1 MARFEGLGD
10 LPRVLL
16 WYANLP
22 YSDTLTWFNQVP
34 QNTPLTRVQLYW
46 YVKNGNANGDGPHHH
61 FCSTISNN
69 LPIETSFFVHNYFKI
84 VTTIIVVFF

>member
-61 FCSTISNN
+61 FC
-69 LPIETSFFVHNYFKI
+69 Y
-84 VTTIIVVFF
+84 TIIKIITYQ